1 MPRGKKNTA
10 NIVPKEVTNDTI
22 DQKKRGRKP
31 KDKVMA
37 FPEKNNKQEV
47 ESENIIIH
55 LPIKTELIKQ
65 NIMDGVVVNNDDIV
79 PGGYEMAGA
88 DNYQF
93 IDQRHNPFKNK
104 INNDL
109 IGEGQK
115 PQSSFCSYPFD
126 EKQKDIFD
134 LLENEDDNGKDDK
147 SVENIN
153 LIDNEYSVNHSNQ
166 WYKGKDA
173 DQKFIDSNK
182 NVDKIMDYI
191 KKQREI
197 EYDTITNKVNKNTV
211 EKCLIQLDEC
221 NRNNNWPSS
230 SSIYCWW
237 CCHPFSGAPC
247 SLPVEYKNNTFHVL
261 GIFCSPE
268 CAAAYN
274 FDDHSAGCDLWERYS
289 LLNFL
294 YRKVYSDKHIKIK
307 LAPPRQTLKIFGGSL
322 SIKEFRQHNTNY
334 EYNYRIIMPP
344 MTSVIPVQEIS
355 SLDKGFSSKNEKRGS
370 SGIDK
375 VDNSLKL
382 KRTKPINNSNTLDK
396 CMLLVGEDTVS
407 NMETES
413 YM

>member
-1 MPRGKKNTA
+1 MPRGKKNTTVDVA
-10 NIVPKEVTNDTI
+10 ADIS

-31 KDKVMA
+31 KDKVSI
-37 FPEKNNKQEV
+37 FPEKTNKQEV
-47 ESENIIIH
+47 SDSENIIIH
-55 LPIKTELIKQ
+55 LPIKTELIKK
-65 NIMDGVVVNNDDIV
+65 NMIDGIVVNTDVGV
-79 PGGYEMAGA
+79 PDGYEMGGV

-93 IDQRHNPFKNK
+93 IDQKYNPYKNK

-109 IGEGQK
+109 IGEGPK
-115 PQSSFCSYPFD
+115 PQSAFCSYPFD

-134 LLENEDDNGKDDK
+134 LLENEEENYKSEKDDG
-147 SVENIN
+147 SVENMN
-153 LIDNEYSVNHSNQ
+153 LIDNEYRVNHSNQ
-166 WYKGKDA
+166 WYKGKEA

-221 NRNNNWPSS
+221 NKNNNWPSS

-247 SLPVEYKNNTFHVL
+247 SLPVEYKNNTFNVL

-355 SLDKGFSSKNEKRGS
+355 SLDKGFSSKNEKRS
-370 SGIDK
+370 NTSDR
-375 VDNSLKL
+375 VDTSLKL
-382 KRTKPINNSNTLDK
+382 KRSKPINNSNTLDK
-396 CMLLVGEDTVS
+396 CMLLVGEDSS